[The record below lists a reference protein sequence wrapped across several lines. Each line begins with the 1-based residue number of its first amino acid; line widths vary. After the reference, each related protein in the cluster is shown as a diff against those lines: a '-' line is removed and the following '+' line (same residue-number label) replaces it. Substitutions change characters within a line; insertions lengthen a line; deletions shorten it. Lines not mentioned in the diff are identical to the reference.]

1 MERTVVNFEE
11 SEYDSAHQAGTGAN
25 DSTYMD
31 VASVKGGHMK
41 DAGANDS
48 TYMDVASVNGGQK
61 TGDYDSLSGFR
72 PEQKVVH

>member
-1 MERTVVNFEE
+1 MERTVVNFE
-11 SEYDSAHQAGTGAN
+11 SEHDSAHQAGTGAN

-48 TYMDVASVNGGQK
+48 TYMDVASVKGGHMQRHRSER
-61 TGDYDSLSGFR
+61 TI
-72 PEQKVVH
+72 V